1 MTRHSS
7 LTQRFGRCGAAKRG
21 GDRAKNGDDRKR
33 NAVTAEADD
42 RFALDGSYAWLRLG
56 ISLLLGTIGGV
67 GMWSV
72 VVVLPMMQAEFGVDR
87 GVASLPYTATML
99 GFAAGNLLVGRLSD
113 RHGFMRPAI
122 VSAVSLGLGF
132 ILAALAPSIAL
143 VAVVQGLLIGLGS
156 AATFG
161 PLIADVSL
169 WFHRRRGVA
178 VAVAACGNYFA
189 GALWP
194 LAMQPMIGAWGWRGT
209 YICIG
214 VVCLATM
221 VPLALMLARRP
232 SDVAAGASNARPVAD
247 LGISPR
253 TLQALLV
260 VAGLGCC
267 VAMSMPQV
275 HIVAYCMDLGYGPAR
290 GAEMLSIMLATGI
303 ISRLVS
309 GVVADRIGG
318 VKTLLIGSVLQ
329 GLSLLF
335 YIPFDGLASLYVVSA
350 MFGLAQGGIVP
361 CYAIIVREYLPAH
374 EAGQRVGVVI
384 MATILGMALGGWLSG
399 AIYDWTGSYSAAF
412 LNGIAWNL
420 LNVSVMSWLLWRSG
434 FGRLRAA

>member
-1 MTRHSS
+1 MTAN
-7 LTQRFGRCGAAKRG
+7 T
-21 GDRAKNGDDRKR
+21 N
-33 NAVTAEADD
+33 D

-72 VVVLPMMQAEFGVDR
+72 VVVLPMMQAEFGIDR
-87 GVASLPYTATML
+87 GAASLPYTATML
-99 GFAAGNLLVGRLSD
+99 GFALGNLIVGRLTD
-113 RHGFMRPAI
+113 QYGFMRPSIISAI
-122 VSAVSLGLGF
+122 SLGAGF
-132 ILAALAPSIAL
+132 LLAAIAPSVTL
-143 VAVVQGLLIGLGS
+143 VTIVQGVLIGLGS

-161 PLIADVSL
+161 PLLADVSL
-169 WFHRRRGVA
+169 WFYRRRGIA

-194 LAMQPMIGAWGWRGT
+194 IAMQPMIAAWGWRGT

-214 VVCLATM
+214 LICLATM
-221 VPLALMLARRP
+221 VPLALLLARRP
-232 SDVAAGASNARPVAD
+232 AEVAASASNSRQVAD
-247 LGISPR
+247 LGVSPR

-309 GVVADRIGG
+309 GVLADRIGG

-335 YIPFDGLASLYVVSA
+335 YIPFDGLASLYIVSA

-361 CYAIIVREYLPAH
+361 CYAIIVREYMPAR
-374 EAGQRVGVVI
+374 EAGRRVGIVI

-399 AIYDWTGSYSAAF
+399 AIYDWTGSYAAAF
-412 LNGIAWNL
+412 INGIAWNL

-434 FGRLRAA
+434 GFGRMRTA